1 MERRK
6 TYLNHIDENFSV
18 KLPFILNDQQKEV
31 IREIDKFVHDP
42 FDRVMTISG
51 WAGTGKT
58 TLMEIVK
65 GRYWSTGPNIHFAA
79 TTHKAAAV
87 LKTKVN
93 KKVSTVNSLFGILV
107 EVDMDNDVF
116 DVSKKKRKLDSEK
129 LTTGSL
135 VVIDEASMLSEENY
149 HDVIEKCRNFNCKV
163 LFIGDSAQLAPVNE
177 DDISIVFRNDSVDSK
192 QVIEL
197 TKVERTDE
205 VPILDEA
212 TTVRLNG
219 NLSYKTNVNE
229 HGGVQYIRKP
239 EELVNIIDEHIGG
252 LKDDP
257 NHFRIL
263 TYTNK
268 SVEKLNQI
276 IRQKLG
282 YGRLPEPGEPLMS
295 YSNWKYIGNN
305 TYAFINSESYKVD
318 KIVGERK
325 EDLKDILKEYDGDL
339 IIPVVDIQ
347 VVDALGKKQTI
358 PYIDV
363 KNNKET
369 IPAVELICRE
379 KIKLWKK
386 YRDIDGT
393 SIQGKI
399 QKREC
404 IDEINALDDFL
415 FVNDN
420 IIDVYGNILQ
430 SKVVDFGY
438 AHTIH
443 KSQGSTFNV
452 VLMNDMDIENN
463 CHDKMIRQ
471 QLRYVGLTRAK
482 QLVVIL
488 TNIEEGGNGTCA

>member
-1 MERRK
+1 MIRK
-6 TYLNHIDENFSV
+6 TTYINHIDDFVV

-31 IREIDKFVHDP
+31 IREIDKFIKDP
-42 FDRVMTISG
+42 FERVMTISG

-65 GRYWSTGPNIHFAA
+65 GRYWQSGPNIHFAA

-107 EVDMDNDVF
+107 EVDMDQEQF
-116 DVSKKKRKLDSEK
+116 DVSKKKRKLDTEK
-129 LTTGSL
+129 LTAGSL

-149 HDVIEKCRNFNCKV
+149 HDVIQKCKDFNCKV
-163 LFIGDSAQLAPVNE
+163 IFIGDSAQLAPVNE
-177 DDISIVFRNDSVDSK
+177 DDISIVFRPDGVESK
-192 QVIEL
+192 QVVEL
-197 TKVERTDE
+197 TKVERTDD
-205 VPILDEA
+205 VPILEEA
-212 TTVRLNG
+212 TRVRLDG
-219 NLSYKTNVNE
+219 YLSYKTNVNE

-239 EELVNIIDEHIGG
+239 DELVEVIDKYIGG
-252 LKDDP
+252 LKDNP
-257 NHFRIL
+257 NYFRIL

-268 SVEKLNQI
+268 NVEKLNQI
-276 IRQKLG
+276 KGQKLG
-282 YGRLPEPGEPLMS
+282 YDTLPEHGEPLMS
-295 YSNWKYIGNN
+295 YNNWKYIGNN

-318 KIVGERK
+318 RILETRVEN
-325 EDLKDILKEYDGDL
+325 LSDILENYDGDL
-339 IIPVVDIQ
+339 TIPIVDIQ
-347 VVDALGKKQTI
+347 IIDALGKPQKI

-369 IPAVELICRE
+369 IPAVEMICRE
-379 KIKLWKK
+379 KINLWRK

-393 SIQGKI
+393 TLQGRI
-399 QKREC
+399 KRSE
-404 IDEINALDDFL
+404 IVHEINALDDFL

-420 IIDVYGNILQ
+420 IIDVFGNLLQ
-430 SKVVDFGY
+430 AKVVDFGY

-443 KSQGSTFNV
+443 KSQGSTFDI

-482 QLVVIL
+482 NLVVIL
-488 TNIEEGGNGTCA
+488 TNIEE